1 MHPCSQ
7 TIMQHIDNTS
17 FWGSHSTFL
26 SLYHF
31 LWQKQDQS
39 VMRKGVKC
47 YALDSEGF
55 DWMHL
60 LTFDAI
66 NLSGCRGAKLPNGA
80 TSMVIRSEYES
91 IFEHISTIGRNFI
104 VHGSTGIGKTY
115 FLAYLLVKRL
125 LARQPVT
132 YQIDQLHSSVMCFTA
147 DGFFTLPQE
156 GSEYHPLFQRKDVW
170 HLVDSTHEDPAT
182 HPNTAHTQAL
192 MWGTCGKAI
201 FTTFWPDSLGF
212 KIDWSPGYE
221 VSLQRWMKPCTWD
234 EIVAMSALTANKH
247 EKHDAETL
255 RWSYTHFG
263 SNARTCLQVS
273 RHPSNADYYLNE
285 LERARDN
292 FWFQHPVLREHEALY
307 SRNLFAVQ
315 PGDNR
320 TEPLPYPVSQVASRL
335 LADGIASLDPSTAKD
350 AVRNLLSSKDTE
362 ESGKILY
369 RQAVIA
375 LISRFGGT
383 FELGCPDSQGRCGS
397 AHKDLNL
404 CAKLYLEG
412 KEERTI
418 LPSSY
423 TYSTQGELAAL
434 VENYPHILH
443 SPKHA
448 LVHPG
453 IDAIMFDDNTSTVWL
468 MQVTYG
474 HPRPISPQGL
484 LFLLST
490 ARGTA
495 YEPSPIHP
503 WNLVFV
509 SRKQANMDSFQLS
522 GSKKTQFFYSVFW
535 DPRIKPYVMQLRDTD
550 SSSSDPYE
558 QWGFPHK
565 TLRKHSLSLSR
576 RLANRLLHLLRR
588 PRRETRLDS
597 ADQVTAMLWS
607 TTIQTSGVPGAQ
619 LLGEMTSEQ
628 PVGPNGFHTRIPI
641 CNAEEEE

>member
-1 MHPCSQ
+1 M
-7 TIMQHIDNTS
+7 MQNIDNMS
-17 FWGSHSTFL
+17 FWGSHSTLL

-31 LWQKQDQS
+31 LWQQQTQS
-39 VMRKGVKC
+39 VVKRGLKC
-47 YALDSEGF
+47 YAIDSEGS
-55 DWMHL
+55 HGVYP

-66 NLSGCRGAKLPNGA
+66 DLSGCPGAELPNGA
-80 TSMVIRSEYES
+80 TSMLIRSEYES
-91 IFEHISTIGRNFI
+91 LLENISGIERNFV
-104 VHGSTGIGKTY
+104 VHGSAGIGKTH

-156 GSEYHPLFQRKDVW
+156 SSEYHPLFQREDVW
-170 HLVDSTHEDPAT
+170 HLIDSTHEDPTT

-247 EKHDAETL
+247 EKHDPEAL

-263 SNARTCLQVS
+263 SNAHACIEVS
-273 RHPSNADYYLNE
+273 RHPGHAEYYINE
-285 LERARDN
+285 LECARDN
-292 FWFQHPVLREHEALY
+292 FWFQHPILREHEALFN
-307 SRNLFAVQ
+307 RNLFAVQ
-315 PGDNR
+315 PGDTR

-350 AVRNLLSSKDTE
+350 AVCNLLNSEDTE
-362 ESGKILY
+362 ESGKIFY
-369 RQAVIA
+369 RQAAIA
-375 LISRFGGT
+375 LMSRFGGA
-383 FELGCPDSQGRCGS
+383 FELGCPDSQGHCQP

-404 CAKLYLEG
+404 CAKLDLVN
-412 KEERTI
+412 KEKRAI
-418 LPSSY
+418 LLSSY
-423 TYSTQGELAAL
+423 SYSTQGELAAL
-434 VENYPHILH
+434 AKNYPHVLH

-453 IDAIMFDDNTSTVWL
+453 IDAIMFDDSTSTVWL

-484 LFLLST
+484 LFLLSA

-495 YEPSPIHP
+495 YEPSPIRS

-509 SRKQANMDSFQLS
+509 SREQPTTDSFQLS

-535 DPRIKPYVMQLRDTD
+535 DPRIKPYVMQLRDAD

-558 QWGFPHK
+558 QWGFPYK
-565 TLRKHSLSLSR
+565 ISRKHPLSLSR
-576 RLANRLLHLLRR
+576 RLANRLVDLLHR
-588 PRRETRLDS
+588 PRRETVLDS
-597 ADQVTAMLWS
+597 ADQVTARLWS

-619 LLGEMTSEQ
+619 LLGEMTREQ
-628 PVGPNGFHTRIPI
+628 PVGPNGFHTRIPMS
-641 CNAEEEE
+641 NTEED